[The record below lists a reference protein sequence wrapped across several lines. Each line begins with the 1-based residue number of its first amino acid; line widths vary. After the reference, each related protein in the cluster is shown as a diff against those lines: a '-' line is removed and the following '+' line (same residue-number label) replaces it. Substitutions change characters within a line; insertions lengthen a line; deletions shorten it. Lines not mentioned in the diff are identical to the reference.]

1 MLNAVAAI
9 GLAALPA
16 IAILLYVRRLDRA
29 RPEPIG
35 LIGRSVLFG
44 FVAVIPTA
52 AIELALGELVPA
64 PGSLAGRL
72 YESFIA
78 AGLVEEGAK
87 LFFLGRYIFH
97 RREFD
102 ERADGIVHA
111 VCVSLGFAFAENVMY
126 GFDDPFVL
134 VARAV
139 TAVPGHAIFS
149 GIMGYYVGIAKVEG
163 GRLRARTLA
172 KGLAWAAFLHGLYDF
187 LVLSG
192 PAVALLAVLI
202 PAGGMALARL
212 FRSSLERDAADAA
225 AVGGKTAEGR
235 LYQGAGTR
243 LL

>member
-1 MLNAVAAI
+1 MLNAFAAI

-16 IAILLYVRRLDRA
+16 IAILLYIRRLDRA
-29 RPEPIG
+29 RPEPVG
-35 LIGRSVLFG
+35 LIGRSVLYG
-44 FVAVIPTA
+44 FIAVIPTA
-52 AIELALGELVPA
+52 AIELALGALVPA
-64 PGSLAGRL
+64 PGGLAGRL

-87 LFFLGRYIFH
+87 LFFLRRYIFR

-102 ERADGIVHA
+102 ERADGIVYA

-126 GFDDPFVL
+126 GFEDPIVL

-149 GIMGYYVGIAKVEG
+149 GIMGYYVGIAKIEG
-163 GRLRARTLA
+163 RGDRPGTLA
-172 KGLAWAAFLHGLYDF
+172 KGLSWAVFLHGLYDF

-192 PAVALLAVLI
+192 PAVAFVAILL
-202 PAGGMALARL
+202 PAGGIALARL

-225 AVGGKTAEGR
+225 DPDRRRVPDLMDGR
-235 LYQGAGTR
+235 
-243 LL
+243 